1 MSKVKGIKG
10 LASGVFYDNVFPS
23 FLEKGQFI
31 SYGDN
36 AVDIENTNDQ
46 SYNQIMADITT
57 SFTLLIGIFFP
68 SVTGGSYSDPNLFEL
83 VYNLTESRHYGWFQS
98 IGRPG

>member
-1 MSKVKGIKG
+1 MTKVQGIKG
-10 LASGVFYDNVFPS
+10 LASGVFYDNIMPS

-31 SYGDN
+31 SYGQNSID
-36 AVDIENTNDQ
+36 VENIGSQ

-68 SVTGGSYSDPNLFEL
+68 SVTGIFE
-83 VYNLTESRHYGWFQS
+83 N
-98 IGRPG
+98 I